1 MKKVLLLIFFTLGLA
16 WVIFLTMTVPRRHL
30 PEGSQWHISEGGI
43 ALFNTSGI
51 NDIQY
56 SSDGTR
62 IAVASSVGLWLYD
75 VGTDKPPVPLTT
87 DTRIISVSFSPDGKM
102 LASGCGDGVVRL
114 WDVDT
119 GMTKVSF
126 IAEHGKWRTPLET
139 ILTNETTNAMLTRET
154 DFFDILFSSDG
165 ETLVSWCRHEGNLWD
180 VATRTHKKTLQGLP
194 ISARSVISAQRG
206 STISIN
212 ADGMTLGVPWGASV
226 HLFDIRAGEIT
237 QTQTFKGHINHVRST
252 AISPDGKTLASGGL
266 EDTVRLWDIE
276 TGRQMHLLKRH
287 QRSVFHV
294 VFSPDGK
301 TLASAGW
308 DDTIHLWN
316 ADTGK
321 HKKTLIGHLDAIQ
334 GVTFS
339 PDGQT
344 IVTWS
349 NDRTVRLWDVDTGRY
364 KKTLPF
370 PKTSQL

>member
-1 MKKVLLLIFFTLGLA
+1 MKKVLLLIFFTLGIA
-16 WVIFLTMTVPRRHL
+16 WVIFLMTTVPRRHL
-30 PEGSQWHISEGGI
+30 PESSQWHISEGGI
-43 ALFNTSGI
+43 SLFNTSGI

-62 IAVASSVGLWLYD
+62 IAVASSVGLWLYN
-75 VGTDKPPVPLTT
+75 VGTDKSSMQLTT
-87 DTRIISVSFSPDGKM
+87 DTIRIISVSFSPDGKM
-102 LASGCGDGVVRL
+102 IASGCGDGVVRL
-114 WDVDT
+114 WNVDT
-119 GMTKVSF
+119 GTLKVSF
-126 IAEHGKWRTPLET
+126 IAEHGKWYIPFKAL
-139 ILTNETTNAMLTRET
+139 LTNETTSAMLTRQT
-154 DFFDILFSSDG
+154 SFFDVFFSIDG
-165 ETLVSWCRHEGNLWD
+165 ETLVSWCTHEGNLWE
-180 VATRTHKKTLQGLP
+180 VATRTHKKTHQVLP
-194 ISARSVISAQRG
+194 KPPYRG
-206 STISIN
+206 STISIRT
-212 ADGMTLGVPWGASV
+212 DDEVTLGIPWNTSV
-226 HLFDIRAGEIT
+226 HLFDTRIGEI
-237 QTQTFKGHINHVRST
+237 TQTFKGHTESVRGI

-266 EDTVRLWDIE
+266 DDTVRLWNIE

-287 QRSVFHV
+287 QSPVFHV

-349 NDRTVRLWDVDTGRY
+349 NDRTIRFWDVDTGKY
-364 KKTLPF
+364 KKSLPSPESAQF
-370 PKTSQL
+370 